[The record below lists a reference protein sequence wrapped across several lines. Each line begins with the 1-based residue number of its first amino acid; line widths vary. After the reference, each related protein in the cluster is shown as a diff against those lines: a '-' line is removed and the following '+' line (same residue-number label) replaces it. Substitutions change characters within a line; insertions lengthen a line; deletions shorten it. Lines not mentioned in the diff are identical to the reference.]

1 MIKRRPSV
9 LHDILSAVVRCS
21 SQTEGGHT
29 TPTQLSPNSQEA
41 LPGGKVFNSTVLG
54 SIEFQSIQTVQ
65 QDKEFGALSSEVLF
79 FLMASQDEARCT
91 VCEV

>member
-9 LHDILSAVVRCS
+9 LHDILSAVVRCRC
-21 SQTEGGHT
+21 QTEGGHT
-29 TPTQLSPNSQEA
+29 TPTQLSPNSQES

-65 QDKEFGALSSEVLF
+65 QDKVFGALSSEVLF
-79 FLMASQDEARCT
+79 FLMASQDEI
-91 VCEV
+91 